1 MKRFLYLLMLLAVP
15 CFGAPTSENNPRLK
29 SALEKHPEADANKD
43 GILTMSE
50 AKAFKAKAQG
60 GGKGGQKGGQK
71 GGKKGGKKGGDSVKA
86 KADKER
92 TASGTSI
99 KPGAEIKGY
108 NGLYMGH
115 SFFRPSALLLLQ
127 VIRDTNIANHTE
139 YIIKDDGPK
148 GSPGFL
154 WDNENNRQMGLS
166 YLDRGKANLLVM
178 TYFSPANSSIEH
190 YRRWFDAAKSRN
202 PEITFMVTIPWR
214 LRPHELDDRA
224 LVDEEEET
232 KALYESLIV
241 PLRKHYP
248 DNRILF
254 CPYGLGVYELMRRL
268 NEGRLPG
275 VKYVLNPNKAARAQS
290 QKNKEQLVN
299 DETGHGGELIEKL
312 GALIW
317 LQTLYGYDLSTLKP
331 QRVKGL
337 PDIDLN
343 EIAAEVYK
351 KIIPY
356 NAVYRDDQIR

>member
-60 GGKGGQKGGQK
+60 GGKGGQKGG
-71 GGKKGGKKGGDSVKA
+71 KKGGDSVKA
-86 KADKER
+86 KADKAR

-115 SFFRPSALLLLQ
+115 SFFRPSALLLLK
-127 VIRDTNIANHTE
+127 VIRDTSIVNHTE
-139 YIIKDDGPK
+139 CIVFAPGPN
-148 GSPGFL
+148 GSPRSL
-154 WDNENNRQMGLS
+154 WEIKSTRQRGLS
-166 YLDRGKANLLVM
+166 YLDKGEPNLLVM
-178 TYFSPANSSIEH
+178 TYFTPANSSIEH
-190 YRRWFDAAKSRN
+190 YRQWFDAAKSRN
-202 PEITFMVTIPWR
+202 PEITFMITIPWR
-214 LRPHELDDRA
+214 VRPHLLDDRA
-224 LVDEEEET
+224 LADKEENT

-254 CPYGLGVYELMRRL
+254 CPYGLGVYELIRRL

-275 VKYVLNPNKAARAQS
+275 VKYVLNPKKAARAQS

-299 DETGHGGELIEKL
+299 DETGHGGELIERL

-317 LQTLYGYDLSTLKP
+317 LQTLYGYDLSTLTPRK
-331 QRVKGL
+331 VKGL

-351 KIIPY
+351 KIAPF
-356 NAVYRDDQIR
+356 NALYRDMDRE